1 MTNVSGTPKKRD
13 MKRGLFAFAVQTLE
27 KEGWTVT
34 RVPRGGKASLRQ
46 ISRGRDVHKVS
57 IRTTQDTW
65 IAFPR
70 NRSGKDGWVTLDD
83 VDFVVAA
90 SVNDKLDPTEARI
103 HMIPGKDARD
113 RFDRAYAARKAA
125 GYSIP
130 AGRGVWVSLYAK
142 DEKDPVTHVGAGAGV
157 AHPAIGRLDLTKASL
172 PTGGEEDLDDEVD
185 DAEEGAPITAAP
197 APVPAAEAPL
207 TLPEAKRRLAAS
219 LGVPESAIK
228 ITIEH

>member
-13 MKRGLFAFAVQTLE
+13 MRRGLFAFAVQTLE

-46 ISRGRDVHKVS
+46 ISRGQEVHKVS

-70 NRSGKDGWVTLDD
+70 DRKGKDGWVTLDD

-103 HMIPGKDARD
+103 HLLPGDDVRD

-125 GYSIP
+125 QYSIP
-130 AGRGVWVSLYAK
+130 AGRGVWVSLYEK
-142 DEKDPVTHVGAGAGV
+142 DEKDPVTHVGAGAGL
-157 AHPAIGRLDLTKASL
+157 AYPPIGRLDLTKATL
-172 PTGGEEDLDDEVD
+172 PTGGEEDLDDEGD
-185 DAEEGAPITAAP
+185 DADEGESPAVAA
-197 APVPAAEAPL
+197 ASATEAPL
-207 TLPEAKRRLAAS
+207 TLPEAKRRLAGS